1 MSNHVYKSIELTG
14 SSPQGLQQ
22 AIENAVTRAAESMH
36 NLRWFEVTSIRGHIK
51 DGAVAHWQVT
61 MKIGFTLDP
70 SSPPATPV

>member
-22 AIENAVTRAAESMH
+22 AIENAVTRAGQSIH
-36 NLRWFEVTSIRGHIK
+36 NLRWFEVTSIRGHIE

-61 MKIGFTLDP
+61 MKLGFTLDH
-70 SSPPATPV
+70 SAPPATPV